1 VLRGLPG
8 IGEVESDAEGW
19 SAVGGG
25 SGVAGQAASGSGCV
39 SDPGVVRADLAGVPA
54 AVAIRAMVD
63 AGVSVSSAA
72 PRNRLED
79 VFLELV
85 GAAGQPASGG
95 GSR

>member
-1 VLRGLPG
+1 
-8 IGEVESDAEGW
+8 
-19 SAVGGG
+19 
-25 SGVAGQAASGSGCV
+25 
-39 SDPGVVRADLAGVPA
+39 
-54 AVAIRAMVD
+54 VAIRAMVD